1 MKRQPRKLKW
11 TKTHRALHG
20 KEMIVDQNVLLSQFA
35 KRRNVP
41 VKYDRNLVQATLKAM
56 ERVEEIRAK
65 RERVLTRRRLSGKA
79 ERERRRR
86 EDLRVVAEGEH
97 LIQKELQELEAGREG
112 LEPSRME
119 LVEQKISNVIGH
131 ERKRARIKTKMLVG
145 GSTEEEMDVD

>member
-1 MKRQPRKLKW
+1 MKW